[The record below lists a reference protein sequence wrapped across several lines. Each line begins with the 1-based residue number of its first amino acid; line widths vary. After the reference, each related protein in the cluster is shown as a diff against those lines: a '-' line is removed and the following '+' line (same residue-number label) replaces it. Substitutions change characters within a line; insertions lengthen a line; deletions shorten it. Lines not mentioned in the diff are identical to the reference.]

1 MPPVLDYPGA
11 MKTLRRFCSLI
22 IMLSAPLALFAVRDR
37 EAASPGKTYRA
48 YVGTY
53 TAKTNSKGIYEFDF
67 DPATG
72 KMSVVEVAA
81 DTKDPSWVV
90 VHPNGK
96 FLYAVN
102 ETGKASTVSAF
113 AIEAKSG
120 KLTLLNEV
128 PAQGED
134 PCHLS
139 FDRTGKFLF
148 VANYTSGTVAVFP
161 ILADGKLG
169 EHAGIEQDTG
179 TLGPNKERQ
188 EASHAHFVT
197 PSDDNRS
204 VYVSD
209 LGLDRVMIYKFDA
222 AEGALSPASGSVHQA
237 AVLEPGTGP
246 RHLALSKDRSY
257 MYVLGELKSTVT
269 VFAVK
274 NEEQFAAIQSVHIL
288 PAGFSGRNDAAE
300 IAIDP
305 SGKFL
310 YASNR
315 GHDSIVAYSIHPRR
329 GTLKK
334 VAAVRT
340 GGKEPRSFAI
350 DPSGKFLLAENQL
363 SNTIVEFRIDRATGK
378 LTPTGEILS
387 VPSPVCVTF
396 LPLH

>member
-1 MPPVLDYPGA
+1 
-11 MKTLRRFCSLI
+11 MKNLRRFCSLMI
-22 IMLSAPLALFAVRDR
+22 LLTAPLALLGARGGD
-37 EAASPGKTYRA
+37 AAPPAKAYRA

-53 TAKTNSKGIYEFDF
+53 TGKSNSKGIYEFDF

-72 KMSVVEVAA
+72 KMSAVQVAA
-81 DTKDPSWVV
+81 ESRDPSWLAVDR
-90 VHPNGK
+90 NGK
-96 FLYAVN
+96 FLYATN
-102 ETGKASTVSAF
+102 ETGKASTVSSF
-113 AIEAKSG
+113 AIQAKSG

-161 ILADGKLG
+161 ILADGNLG
-169 EHAGIEQDTG
+169 EHTGIQQDTG

-188 EASHAHFVT
+188 EAPHAHFVT

-222 AEGALSPASGSVHQA
+222 AEGTLSPASGSADQA

-257 MYVLGELKSTVT
+257 MYVLGELKSSVT

-274 NEEQFAAIQSVHIL
+274 NQEQFAAMQSVHML
-288 PAGFSGRNDAAE
+288 PRGFSGRNDAAE
-300 IAIDP
+300 IAIHP

-315 GHDSIVAYSIHPRR
+315 GQDSIVVYSIDPRR

-334 VAAVRT
+334 VADVLTR
-340 GGKEPRSFAI
+340 GKEPRSFAI
-350 DPSGKFLLAENQL
+350 DPTGKFLLAENQL
-363 SNTIVEFRIDRATGK
+363 SNTIVEFRIDGGTGK
-378 LTPTGEILS
+378 LTPAGQPLS

>member
-1 MPPVLDYPGA
+1 
-11 MKTLRRFCSLI
+11 MKNLRRLCSFIVL
-22 IMLSAPLALFAVRDR
+22 LTAPLTLLVVRGG
-37 EAASPGKTYRA
+37 AAAPRANTYRA

-53 TAKTNSKGIYEFDF
+53 TAKTNSKGIYAFDF

-72 KMSVVEVAA
+72 KMSAVEVAA
-81 DTKDPSWVV
+81 ESKDPSWVV

-113 AIEAKSG
+113 AIEAKGG

-139 FDRTGKFLF
+139 FDGTGKFLF

-169 EHAGIEQDTG
+169 EHTGIQQDTG
-179 TLGPNKERQ
+179 TLGPNKQRQ
-188 EASHAHFVT
+188 EAPHAHFVT
-197 PSDDNRS
+197 PPDDHRS

-222 AEGALSPASGSVHQA
+222 AEGTLSPASGSADQA

-246 RHLALSKDRSY
+246 RHLALSNDRSY

-274 NEEQFAAIQSVHIL
+274 NQEQFAAIQSVHML

-300 IAIDP
+300 IAIHP

-315 GHDSIVAYSIHPRR
+315 GHDSIVVYSINPRR

-334 VAAVRT
+334 VADIATR
-340 GGKEPRSFAI
+340 GKEPRSFAI
-350 DPSGKFLLAENQL
+350 DPTGKFLLAENQL

-378 LTPTGEILS
+378 LTPTGQTLS